1 MIREASQIGPAT
13 RWSMMQRSVD
23 RFEAPAVVCSTELGR
38 AYANEAA
45 ADAGCLG
52 CVIHAMG
59 LTQSGRNGAN
69 EASVG
74 PVSRTRVGPGAGRRA
89 SGLPTEFEV
98 ESPGGR
104 GRFLVTDLRDARGR
118 SVGWLATL
126 TGVQAVRVG
135 ARQAVASRVA

>member
-1 MIREASQIGPAT
+1 MIREASRIGPAT
-13 RWSMMQRSVD
+13 RWSMMQQSVD

-38 AYANEAA
+38 AYANAA
-45 ADAGCLG
+45 AAGEGCLA

-59 LTQSGRNGAN
+59 LTQSGRNGTR
-69 EASVG
+69 EATVR
-74 PVSRTRVGPGAGRRA
+74 PADQTQAEFVAGRRA
-89 SGLPTEFEV
+89 SGLPSEFVV

-126 TGVQAVRVG
+126 TRVQAARAG
-135 ARQAVASRVA
+135 ASQAFAASLS

>member
-1 MIREASQIGPAT
+1 
-13 RWSMMQRSVD
+13 MMQQSVD

-45 ADAGCLG
+45 AGEGCLA

-59 LTQSGRNGAN
+59 LTQSGRNGTH
-69 EASVG
+69 EATVR
-74 PVSRTRVGPGAGRRA
+74 PVDRAQAGLVPGRRA
-89 SGLPTEFEV
+89 SRLPTEFEV
-98 ESPGGR
+98 ASPGGR

-126 TGVQAVRVG
+126 TGGQAARVG
-135 ARQAVASRVA
+135 ACRAVAASVG